1 MQSELQPW
9 SGFPWID
16 NRYSCRHDDAM
27 RTVSNPPN
35 PFEST
40 YRELLEPAPTATVEI
55 FRDASR
61 EILSRNDSPDLP
73 FRWSINPYRGCFH
86 GCVYCYARP
95 SHEYWGFG
103 AGTDFETKLVVKEDA
118 ATLLRQAFERPSWKG
133 ELIVFSGN
141 TDCYQPLEASYGL
154 TRACLDVCA
163 DFRNPVGIIT
173 KGALVLRDLD
183 VLARL
188 CQKSW
193 IRVYFSIPFA
203 DDAVAR
209 KMEPHA
215 PSVGK
220 RFEIMKALS
229 EAGISTGISIAPVI
243 PGLNDEAIPEL
254 LERAWVAG
262 ARMATFSLLRLSG
275 SVESVFLER
284 IKDAFPDRFAK
295 ITHRL
300 REVRGGRLSES
311 AFFDRHHGTGTYWQM
326 IEQLFE
332 VARRRVGFACDREE
346 VILDTFRRPAGAQT
360 TLFDQEEE
368 G

>member
-1 MQSELQPW
+1 
-9 SGFPWID
+9 
-16 NRYSCRHDDAM
+16 M

-35 PFEST
+35 PFESAH
-40 YRELLEPAPTATVEI
+40 RELLEPASAATVEI
-55 FRDASR
+55 FHDASR
-61 EILSRNDSPDLP
+61 NILSRNDSPDLP
-73 FRWSINPYRGCFH
+73 FRWSVNPYRGCFH
-86 GCVYCYARP
+86 GCAYCYARP

-103 AGTDFETKLVVKEDA
+103 AGTDFESKLVVKESA
-118 ATLLRQAFERPSWKG
+118 ATLLRQAFDRPSWKG

-154 TRACLDVCA
+154 TRACLEVCA
-163 DFRNPVGIIT
+163 DYRNPVGIIT

-183 VLARL
+183 VLAKL

-209 KMEPHA
+209 KMEPHV
-215 PSVGK
+215 PSIGK
-220 RFEIMKALS
+220 RFETIQALS
-229 EAGISTGISIAPVI
+229 EAGIPTGISIAPVI
-243 PGLNDEAIPEL
+243 PGLNDEAMPEL
-254 LERAWVAG
+254 LERARAAG

-275 SVESVFLER
+275 SVEPVFLER
-284 IKDAFPDRFAK
+284 IMEAFPDRFAK
-295 ITHRL
+295 ITNRL

-311 AFFDRHHGTGTYWQM
+311 AFFDRHHGTGIYWQM
-326 IEQLFE
+326 IEQLFA
-332 VARRRVGFACDREE
+332 VARRRAGFDEDAED
-346 VILDTFRRPAGAQT
+346 VIPDTFRRPGGAQT

>member
-1 MQSELQPW
+1 
-9 SGFPWID
+9 
-16 NRYSCRHDDAM
+16 M

-35 PFEST
+35 PFDSSH
-40 YRELLEPAPTATVEI
+40 RELLEPAPAATVEI
-55 FRDASR
+55 FHDASR
-61 EILSRNDSPDLP
+61 EILSHNDSPDLP
-73 FRWSINPYRGCFH
+73 FRWSLNPYRGCFH
-86 GCVYCYARP
+86 GCAYCYARP

-103 AGTDFETKLVVKEDA
+103 AGTDFESKLVVKEDA

-163 DFRNPVGIIT
+163 EYRNPVGIIT

-183 VLARL
+183 VLMRL
-188 CQKSW
+188 RQNSC
-193 IRVYFSIPFA
+193 IRVYVSIPFV
-203 DDAVAR
+203 DEETAR

-220 RFEIMKALS
+220 RFETLKALS
-229 EAGISTGISIAPVI
+229 DAGIPTGISIAPVI

-254 LERAWVAG
+254 LERAWAAG
-262 ARMATFSLLRLSG
+262 ARTATFSLLRLSG

-284 IKDAFPDRFAK
+284 IKVAFPDRFAK
-295 ITHRL
+295 ITNRL

-332 VARRRVGFACDREE
+332 VASRRAGFVCDREE
-346 VILDTFRRPAGAQT
+346 VIPDTFRRSGGAQT